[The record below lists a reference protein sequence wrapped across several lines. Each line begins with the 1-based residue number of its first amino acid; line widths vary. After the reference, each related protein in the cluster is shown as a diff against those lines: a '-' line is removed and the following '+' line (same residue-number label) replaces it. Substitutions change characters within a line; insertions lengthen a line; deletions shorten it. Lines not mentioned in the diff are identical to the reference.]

1 METWRTDVIVR
12 ETSILI
18 PPPSRF
24 DPLGGD
30 IVNFV
35 SILAALSLQQTSHA
49 QDAPV
54 PEKKEV
60 GTMVRFLYVQ
70 SLTPVKDTEEDEKI
84 TLARMSEDG
93 KWTEVGEIS
102 MRSSFITSWIS
113 LKEDL
118 THLVRK
124 EGENFV
130 SLGSFTVAPKMKN
143 AVIVMLPDF
152 ANKSYKL
159 QLIDPTKLDF
169 RKGKALIVNYSKIPA
184 LVNMGKETKTVAPGK
199 QLVETIN
206 ADADGMYPLL
216 IGYLDKDKKT
226 VLCYDRRAY
235 SNSNTRTF
243 ILLFPDPDNGLQAM
257 SLAEFDTEG

>member
-1 METWRTDVIVR
+1 MSLHPTAFI
-12 ETSILI
+12 
-18 PPPSRF
+18 
-24 DPLGGD
+24 
-30 IVNFV
+30 FV

-54 PEKKEV
+54 PEKKVE
-60 GTMVRFLYVQ
+60 GTMVRFLCVQ
-70 SLTPVKDTEEDEKI
+70 SVTPVKEDEEDETI

-93 KWTEVGEIS
+93 EWTEVGEIS
-102 MRSSFITSWIS
+102 LRSSFITSWIG
-113 LKEDL
+113 LKKGV
-118 THLVRK
+118 THLIRK
-124 EGENFV
+124 EGEIII
-130 SLGSFTVAPKMKN
+130 SLGSFTIAPMMKH

-169 RKGKALIVNYSKIPA
+169 QKGKALIVNYSKIPA
-184 LVNMGKETKTVAPGK
+184 LVNMGKETKTVAPGQ

-216 IGYLDKDKKT
+216 IGHLDKDKNT

-243 ILLFPDPDNGLQAM
+243 ILLFADPDNGLRAM
-257 SLAEFDTEG
+257 NLAEFDTEG